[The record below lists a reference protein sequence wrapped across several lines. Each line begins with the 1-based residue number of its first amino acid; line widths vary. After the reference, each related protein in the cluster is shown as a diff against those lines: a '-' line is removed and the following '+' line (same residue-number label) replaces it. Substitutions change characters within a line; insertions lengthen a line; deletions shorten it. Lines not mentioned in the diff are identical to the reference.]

1 MDLHWRSEA
10 NFGTILTGAT
20 TGFVSRIAI
29 KTFLSIVLIYMT
41 ELSTAVKANLLI
53 ALSINYQLY
62 DASIQ
67 GSLFSNNSP
76 ITFSLVP
83 WRDSIAKQ
91 ASNNKTINL
100 SYVF

>member
-1 MDLHWRSEA
+1 MPSSKMDLHWRSEA

-53 ALSINYQLY
+53 AHKHQLSVI
-62 DASIQ
+62 
-67 GSLFSNNSP
+67 
-76 ITFSLVP
+76 
-83 WRDSIAKQ
+83 
-91 ASNNKTINL
+91 
-100 SYVF
+100 